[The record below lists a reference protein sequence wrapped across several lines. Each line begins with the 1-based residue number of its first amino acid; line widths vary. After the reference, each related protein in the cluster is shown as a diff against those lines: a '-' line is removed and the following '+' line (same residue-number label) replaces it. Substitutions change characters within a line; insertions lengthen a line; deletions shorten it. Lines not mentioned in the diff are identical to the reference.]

1 MLHSLCLKFTVIHV
15 GAVVRLIGNGADD
28 QIGNLVQICRLG
40 DRRSLH
46 FRAVGI
52 KGIPD
57 PVLFFT
63 AVDKLVAAGHTAAE
77 GLDIGI
83 GPSAAAY
90 RHRP

>member
-1 MLHSLCLKFTVIHV
+1 MLHGLRLKLTVIHIR
-15 GAVVRLIGNGADD
+15 AVIRLIGNGTDD
-28 QIGNLVQICRLG
+28 QIRDLVQIRRLG

-46 FRAVGI
+46 LRTVGV

-63 AVDKLVAAGHTAAE
+63 AVDKLIAAGHAAAE

-83 GPSAAAY
+83 GPLAAPDG
-90 RHRP
+90 HLP